1 MRAGLLGGPTG
12 DAVGNV
18 QSAFSSLFLRDVPL
32 DDESLGHVRKVEVIV
47 QLRGGPDLAG
57 FYSSVIRGRML
68 HEMRFPAIL
77 EIEFQIFQNSR
88 LIAFDGEM
96 RSEEHT
102 SELQSLTN
110 LVCRLLLEKKKIE
123 PGRRTGRSSAPAP
136 SRHG

>member
-57 FYSSVIRGRML
+57 FHSSVIRGRML
-68 HEMRFPAIL
+68 HEMRFPTIL
-77 EIEFQIFQNSR
+77 KIEFQIFQDRKSTRLNSSHSQ
-88 LIAFDGEM
+88 ISYAVF
-96 RSEEHT
+96 
-102 SELQSLTN
+102 
-110 LVCRLLLEKKKIE
+110 
-123 PGRRTGRSSAPAP
+123 
-136 SRHG
+136 

>member
-32 DDESLGHVRKVEVIV
+32 DDEGLAHVRKVEVIV
-47 QLRGGPDLAG
+47 QFRGGPDFSG

-77 EIEFQIFQNSR
+77 EIDRKSTRLNSSHVSISYAVFC
-88 LIAFDGEM
+88 L
-96 RSEEHT
+96 
-102 SELQSLTN
+102 
-110 LVCRLLLEKKKIE
+110 KKKNSIIC
-123 PGRRTGRSSAPAP
+123 GLDWSLYV
-136 SRHG
+136 

>member
-57 FYSSVIRGRML
+57 FHSSVIRGRML
-68 HEMRFPAIL
+68 HEMRFPTITD
-77 EIEFQIFQNSR
+77 EWK
-88 LIAFDGEM
+88 

-102 SELQSLTN
+102 SELQSRGH
-110 LVCRLLLEKKKIE
+110 LVCRLLLEKKRSNPE
-123 PGRRTGRSSAPAP
+123 PRYPLSRR
-136 SRHG
+136 

>member
-32 DDESLGHVRKVEVIV
+32 DDEGLAHVRKVEVIV
-47 QLRGGPDLAG
+47 QFRGGPDFSG

-77 EIEFQIFQNSR
+77 EIHYFR
-88 LIAFDGEM
+88 LHNNLLLIDD
-96 RSEEHT
+96 
-102 SELQSLTN
+102 TN
-110 LVCRLLLEKKKIE
+110 L
-123 PGRRTGRSSAPAP
+123 RRTRFASGPDAES
-136 SRHG
+136 